1 MNSFWESSFI
11 VVDVET
17 TGSDPEKNRITDIAC
32 ILVQGG
38 EIVDVY
44 ASLVNPHQFIPH
56 FISNMTGISNEMAFN
71 APEASEI
78 FKEVTKIFD
87 VPNPVFVAHNVNF
100 DWSFVQRSF
109 VREGLTPLEMPKLC
123 TLKLARRLLP
133 KEDKKNVG
141 ALADFYGI
149 YIKNRHRALGD
160 AEATA
165 LILIELLEKIQEE
178 HNITSIDDLLH
189 FQNKPIKA
197 YSLKQDYVEKH
208 FDTIE
213 TIPDEPGVYY
223 FFDKNGNNIYIGKAK
238 SLKSRVQSYF
248 RSGNLTSKKVAD
260 MVRKIESIKWECTG
274 NELSALVLESRE
286 IKREQPKYNVMEKRY
301 LKYPFIK
308 ITADTKYPRVEICNE
323 VDNDNATYYG
333 PFKNYSLVNTLL
345 TIIDKKFQL
354 RKCEVNLDNSNTK
367 PCFYADIERCIA
379 PCKESCTPEDYALE
393 VAKVKEYLSNFKNG
407 VLTDLE
413 KEMVKLSDDLD
424 FENAAKMRDQIE
436 EIKKVMSAKPEENAG
451 TGNNNMVFLMP
462 ADYREKTVDLFFIRN
477 GKLARQE
484 TVGRKAPLG
493 NLFREIKHIYYNG
506 TVPESTITM
515 YDIDEIRIVNS
526 WIFKNQ
532 EFGICCFLENKD
544 ENTFI
549 KEVERSIREV
559 SFD

>member
-56 FISNMTGISNEMAFN
+56 FIANMTGISNEMAFN

-78 FKEVTKIFD
+78 FKEVTKIFN

-133 KEDKKNVG
+133 KDDKKNVG
-141 ALADFYGI
+141 ALAEFYGI
-149 YIKNRHRALGD
+149 HIKNRHRALGD

-165 LILIELLEKIQEE
+165 LILIELLEKLQEE

-197 YSLKQDYVEKH
+197 YSLKQDYIEKH
-208 FDTIE
+208 LATIDS
-213 TIPDEPGVYY
+213 IPDEPGVYY
-223 FFDKNGNNIYIGKAK
+223 FFDKNGKNIYIGKAK
-238 SLKSRVQSYF
+238 SLKRRVQSYF
-248 RSGNLTSKKVAD
+248 RNGNLTSKKVAD

-286 IKREQPKYNVMEKRY
+286 IKKVQPKFNVMEKRY
-301 LKYPFIK
+301 LKYPFLK

-323 VDNDNATYYG
+323 IENDKATYYG
-333 PFKNYSLVNTLL
+333 PFKNYSLVNTLFR
-345 TIIDKKFQL
+345 IIEKKFQL

-367 PCFYADIERCIA
+367 PCFYADINKCIA
-379 PCKESCTPEDYALE
+379 PCKDSCSPEDYAFE
-393 VAKVKEYLSNFKNG
+393 VDKVKTYLSNFKNG
-407 VLTDLE
+407 ILTDLE
-413 KEMVKLSDDLD
+413 KEMIKLSEDLD
-424 FENAAKMRDQIE
+424 FENAAKIRDQID
-436 EIKKVMSAKPEENAG
+436 EIKKVMSNKPDENAS

-462 ADYREKTVDLFFIRN
+462 ADLREKTIDLFLIHN
-477 GKLARQE
+477 GKLAKQV
-484 TVGRKAPLG
+484 TFGRKAPIG
-493 NLFREIKHIYYNG
+493 NILEDIKHTYFNG
-506 TVPESTITM
+506 TIQEDNITM

-532 EFGICCFLENKD
+532 DFGISCFLENKD
-544 ENTFI
+544 ENDFLL
-549 KEVERSIREV
+549 EVENSIREV

>member
-78 FKEVTKIFD
+78 FKEVTKIFN

-149 YIKNRHRALGD
+149 NIKNRHRALGD

-178 HNITSIDDLLH
+178 HNITTIDDLLH

-197 YSLKQDYVEKH
+197 YSLKQDYIDKH
-208 FDTIE
+208 LAVVD

-223 FFDKNGNNIYIGKAK
+223 FFDKNGSNIYIGKAK

-248 RSGNLTSKKVAD
+248 RNGNLTSKKVAD
-260 MVRKIESIKWECTG
+260 MVRKVESIKWECTG

-286 IKREQPKYNVMEKRY
+286 IKRVQPKFNVMEKRY

-308 ITADTKYPRVEICNE
+308 ITADTKYPRVMICNE
-323 VDNDNATYYG
+323 VENDGGTYYG
-333 PFKNYSLVNTLL
+333 PFKNYSLVNTLF
-345 TIIDKKFQL
+345 TIIEKRFQL
-354 RKCEVNLDNSNTK
+354 RKCEVNLDNSYTK
-367 PCFYADIERCIA
+367 PCFYADIDRCVA
-379 PCKESCTPEDYALE
+379 PCKESCTPEDYSHE
-393 VAKVKEYLSNFKNG
+393 VAKVKAYLSNFKNG

-424 FENAAKMRDQIE
+424 FENAAKIRDQIE
-436 EIKKVMSAKPEENAG
+436 EIKKVISNKPEENAS
-451 TGNNNMVFLMP
+451 TGDSNMIFIMP
-462 ADYREKTVDLFFIRN
+462 ADYREKTIDLFFIRN
-477 GKLARQE
+477 GKLAKQE
-484 TVGRKAPLG
+484 TIGRKAPLG
-493 NLFREIKHIYYNG
+493 NVLQEIKHLYYNG
-506 TVPESTITM
+506 TVSDSTITM

-532 EFGICCFLENKD
+532 DFGISCYIENKGESD
-544 ENTFI
+544 FL
-549 KEVERSIREV
+549 KEVENSIREV